1 VLSFRIM
8 QQSNALHSKIRIVSK
23 SEAANI
29 LSVVARSEDVNE
41 IAIDKIIAWVVT
53 EIFGE
58 NIKLLLILKISIKQL
73 KAVCENVLEQMIHCI
88 V

>member
-1 VLSFRIM
+1 M

-41 IAIDKIIAWVVT
+41 IAIDKIIA
-53 EIFGE
+53 
-58 NIKLLLILKISIKQL
+58 
-73 KAVCENVLEQMIHCI
+73 
-88 V
+88 